1 MKSELDKAL
10 EDLEEAR
17 ETSKFLQLA
26 LDEKMTTID
35 GLKAR
40 IRELEEGA

>member
-35 GLKAR
+35 ALKAR